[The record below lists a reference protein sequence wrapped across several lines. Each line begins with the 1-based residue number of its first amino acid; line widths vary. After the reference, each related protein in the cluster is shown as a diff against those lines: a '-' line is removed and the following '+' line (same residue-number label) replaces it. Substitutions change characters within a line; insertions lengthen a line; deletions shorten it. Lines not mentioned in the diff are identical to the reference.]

1 MLVTRYK
8 GEKDYYHGK
17 NECTGILLVNL
28 GTPDQPETASVK
40 RYLAEFLGDP
50 RVVEI
55 PRLVW
60 MAILHGAVLRRRS
73 PITAKLYRSIWMQE
87 GSPLLVYSRR
97 IADAIGASA
106 KRHFSGPVKVEL
118 AMRYGNPS
126 IAEGM
131 EKLRQQGAR
140 RLLVLPLYPQY
151 SATTTASTFDA
162 VCKELRTWRWIPELR
177 VVNQYHDDSG
187 YIKALASSIEKHW
200 HESAKQNYLVMSFH
214 GLPQRNLQQGDPY
227 FCQCHKTA
235 RLLAEQLRLS
245 EDQWK
250 ITFQSR
256 FGKAQWVQ
264 PYTDKSLEKLAKEGV
279 QQVDVICP
287 GFPADCLETLEEM
300 NVENR
305 ATFLE
310 AGGKE
315 YHYIQALNESDEHVN
330 ALMDLIEQHIQGWP
344 EASASWNQENTD
356 KAAIQ
361 TQAHA
366 KEKGAKL

>member
-1 MLVTRYK
+1 
-8 GEKDYYHGK
+8 
-17 NECTGILLVNL
+17 
-28 GTPDQPETASVK
+28 
-40 RYLAEFLGDP
+40 
-50 RVVEI
+50 
-55 PRLVW
+55 
-60 MAILHGAVLRRRS
+60 
-73 PITAKLYRSIWMQE
+73 
-87 GSPLLVYSRR
+87 
-97 IADAIGASA
+97 
-106 KRHFSGPVKVEL
+106 
-118 AMRYGNPS
+118 
-126 IAEGM
+126 
-131 EKLRQQGAR
+131 
-140 RLLVLPLYPQY
+140 
-151 SATTTASTFDA
+151 
-162 VCKELRTWRWIPELR
+162 
-177 VVNQYHDDSG
+177 
-187 YIKALASSIEKHW
+187 
-200 HESAKQNYLVMSFH
+200 MSFH

-315 YHYIQALNESDEHVN
+315 YHYIPALNESDEHIN